1 MKVFK
6 SFEEFEAWADYN
18 DESVPVLID
27 DGWNRSMDMTT
38 ECKSWKVALRRFA
51 KEFKTVPEVTEWIPG
66 IREGAEG
73 GFFSDSLTYYDK
85 DYEYEI
91 NRKHGSYSYGIEKID
106 DGRWYIFL
114 NLSGVYA
121 GFPERV

>member
-6 SFEEFEAWADYN
+6 SFEEFEAWADHN

-27 DGWNRSMDMTT
+27 DGWKRSMDMTT

-51 KEFKTVPEVTEWIPG
+51 KEFQTVPEVNEWIPG
-66 IREGAEG
+66 IRESAESG
-73 GFFSDSLTYYDK
+73 YFSDSLTYYDK

-91 NRKHGSYSYGIEKID
+91 IRKHGSYSYGIEKID
-106 DGRWYIFL
+106 EGRWYIFL